1 MSVHRDS
8 SIGCIETRP
17 ALSKISRTCQA
28 DITHRQYYRV
38 LMLAG
43 AFNNGVVCMA
53 GADPECV

>member
-1 MSVHRDS
+1 MSVHRYS
-8 SIGCIETRP
+8 VIESIETRP
-17 ALSKISRTCQA
+17 ALSKISRACQA
-28 DITHRQYYRV
+28 DITHRQYYRA